1 MATRTKQRARRP
13 RPIQHP
19 KRREQLQGRR
29 GLVIAAA
36 VGLLTLAGLG
46 AFLMARTDS
55 SGSSGAALLPDTPDY
70 HSLLV
75 GRSNPQELVLGT
87 HYGLYRSSNG
97 GQSWDQAELSGQD
110 AMNLAQPTDRVVWAA
125 GHNVL
130 ARSTDGGSSWA
141 DIRPVGLPSLDVHGF
156 TVDPSDPK
164 TLYAAVAGQ
173 GLYRSA
179 DGGKSFALVS
189 KAVGPAVMAL
199 AVTPG
204 GHLLAG
210 DMEQGLLTSNDGGK
224 SWHQTLAE
232 GVMGIAINPDDPT
245 RAIATASGIF
255 MSNDQGESW
264 REVLPLAKGG
274 GPVAWSPSNPKI
286 GYVVSFDRTLYKTT
300 DGGSTWQP
308 VT

>member
-1 MATRTKQRARRP
+1 MATRTKQGAGAP

-19 KRREQLQGRR
+19 KRREQSPRRR
-29 GLVIAAA
+29 GLLIAAA
-36 VGLLTLAGLG
+36 VGLAALAGLG
-46 AFLMARTDS
+46 AFLMNRADS

-75 GRSNPQELVLGT
+75 GRTNPQELVLGT
-87 HYGLYRSSNG
+87 HYGLYRSSDG
-97 GQSWDQAELSGQD
+97 GRSWDPAELAGQD
-110 AMNLAQPTDRVVWAA
+110 AMNLAQPTDQVVWAA

-130 ARSTDGGSSWA
+130 ARSTDGGATWT
-141 DIRPVGLPSLDVHGF
+141 DVRPDGLPSLDVHGF
-156 TVDPSDPK
+156 TVDPNDPK
-164 TLYAAVAGQ
+164 TLYAAVSGQ

-179 DGGKSFALVS
+179 DGGVSFVRVS

-199 AVTPG
+199 ALTRE
-204 GHLLAG
+204 GHVLAG
-210 DMEQGLLTSNDGGK
+210 DMEQGLLRSNDRGK

-232 GVMGIAINPDDPT
+232 GVMGIALNPNEPK
-245 RAIATASGIF
+245 RAVATGSGIF
-255 MSNDQGESW
+255 MSDDQGESW

-274 GPVAWSPSNPKI
+274 GPVAWSPSSPKI